1 MRNENTYKRWK
12 RIPISNTKATKT
24 TMATFK
30 VTTYYNNLK
39 NDKFSVSFVYF
50 PSNENGWKPKI
61 LGETLK
67 FESQRLHNIKY
78 VGTKM

>member
-30 VTTYYNNLK
+30 VITYYNNLK
-39 NDKFSVSFVYF
+39 NDKFSISFVYF
-50 PSNENGWKPKI
+50 PSNENGWKPK
-61 LGETLK
+61 GFFWEEHWNLK
-67 FESQRLHNIKY
+67 AKGYTI
-78 VGTKM
+78 